1 MELSLRK
8 RRNRRF
14 CMLLSFLSFKITPLI
29 VEYSF
34 INPDYG
40 WDALN
45 ITESSMRRL
54 LVYLC
59 VFSPFFK
66 YLRAFGTKTYN
77 KDEGFGG
84 FDIKTALDSDGT
96 LQSLGN
102 SSSSILQE
110 FPL

>member
-1 MELSLRK
+1 
-8 RRNRRF
+8 
-14 CMLLSFLSFKITPLI
+14 MLLSFLSFKITPLI